1 MLKKQIV
8 AGLVFLVMVAG
19 TVMATEDFR
28 KKKKIIKHNLCHA
41 DCLIECIPGT
51 CLTHTVKIVD
61 GECTYTC
68 LMIDEPVDKPDTCEM
83 ESEDDECPPPLIC
96 IGDTW
101 ML

>member
-8 AGLVFLVMVAG
+8 AGLVFLAFVAG
-19 TVMATEDFR
+19 SVLASEDIR
-28 KKKKIIKHNLCHA
+28 KKKIRKHNLCHA
-41 DCLIECIPGT
+41 DCLTKCIPGT

-61 GECTYTC
+61 GECTFTC
-68 LMIDEPVDKPDTCEM
+68 LLIDGPVEEPDTCEM
-83 ESEDDECPPPLIC
+83 ETEDDECPPPLIC